1 MYNSFNYDQEDD
13 VTYDAN
19 PITCIIPNN
28 NNEKD
33 ENTNFDGGHGKIDS
47 PKHNDDT
54 TINIAITNEVICTL
68 FQILIY
74 LY

>member
-13 VTYDAN
+13 VIHDAN
-19 PITCIIPNN
+19 PITFIFPNN

-33 ENTNFDGGHGKIDS
+33 ENTNFHGGDDKNNS
-47 PKHNDDT
+47 PKHNDT
-54 TINIAITNEVICTL
+54 TINIAITNEIICTL

>member
-1 MYNSFNYDQEDD
+1 MYNSLNYDQEAD
-13 VTYDAN
+13 VIHDAN
-19 PITCIIPNN
+19 PITCIFPNN
-28 NNEKD
+28 NTEKD
-33 ENTNFDGGHGKIDS
+33 ENTNFDDGDDKNNS

>member
-1 MYNSFNYDQEDD
+1 MCIVIIFVTYMYNSFNYDQEEN
-13 VTYDAN
+13 VIHDAN
-19 PITCIIPNN
+19 PITCIFPNN

-33 ENTNFDGGHGKIDS
+33 ENINFDGG
-47 PKHNDDT
+47 DDT

-68 FQILIY
+68 FQSLIC